1 MTKEWRLSPS
11 ESLPCVGERQA
22 QPKHRQHYHGR
33 SQPEQSPSSHGATEQ
48 CERLSQPVTNG
59 DTTLLCGAP
68 DPSESHLLT
77 QRKPSRQQ
85 RLPQLTARCLF
96 LPCSAAGGCQP
107 QALQPLPT
115 PRSLMRAALSL
126 LASPSLP
133 GLADFVLPAQL
144 ASFSHKGKEKPCF
157 LLPLKYRSFS
167 FPVQQSHSDAHK
179 VHWINPHTHQHVSR
193 REIRS
198 WHSWWRHCH
207 YCFGSMVAIL
217 NTTYGNYCTH
227 ISNTEIRLMQDFSYS
242 GVRSSSHSVLL
253 MLPSASMTS
262 NLVLTHAEQPQKQQP
277 ASLLV
282 HKPTDFSVMWV
293 ITLKQAGVITHSAGD
308 SKSWWRI
315 PSSHWRT
322 SANCLLYRD
331 TELWETVFNWDFYT
345 CKPNSFSFAYQ
356 PNHGKVNDEEPHTS
370 ISFSSRENS
379 TVM

>member
-68 DPSESHLLT
+68 NPSESHLLT

-157 LLPLKYRSFS
+157 LLPLKYRSYIFLS
-167 FPVQQSHSDAHK
+167 CATIPFWRTQSSLNKSPYSSA
-179 VHWINPHTHQHVSR
+179 
-193 REIRS
+193 
-198 WHSWWRHCH
+198 
-207 YCFGSMVAIL
+207 CF
-217 NTTYGNYCTH
+217 
-227 ISNTEIRLMQDFSYS
+227 
-242 GVRSSSHSVLL
+242 
-253 MLPSASMTS
+253 
-262 NLVLTHAEQPQKQQP
+262 QKRD
-277 ASLLV
+277 SLLTFLV
-282 HKPTDFSVMWV
+282 ATLPLLLWKHGRYFEYHIWQLLHSHIQYRNQTD
-293 ITLKQAGVITHSAGD
+293 AG
-308 SKSWWRI
+308 
-315 PSSHWRT
+315 
-322 SANCLLYRD
+322 
-331 TELWETVFNWDFYT
+331 F
-345 CKPNSFSFAYQ
+345 
-356 PNHGKVNDEEPHTS
+356 
-370 ISFSSRENS
+370 
-379 TVM
+379 